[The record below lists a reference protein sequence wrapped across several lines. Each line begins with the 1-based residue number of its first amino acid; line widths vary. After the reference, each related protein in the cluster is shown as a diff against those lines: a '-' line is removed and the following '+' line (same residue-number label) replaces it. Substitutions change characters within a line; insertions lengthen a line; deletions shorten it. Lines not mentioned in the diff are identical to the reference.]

1 MKNAIAILLAILM
14 LSVSMK
20 DLVIY
25 AAFKSSQD
33 YLTDNFCLNR
43 FTPEELCFAS
53 CVLTATIQDSQENQ
67 DLPSILL
74 DNYQLILGPI
84 DLEKT
89 DNLVDLAYQ
98 KLPPSLNAVWV
109 ATPFLDDIFQPPE
122 V

>member
-1 MKNAIAILLAILM
+1 MKNAIAILLAILI

-25 AAFKSSQD
+25 AAFKANQD
-33 YLTDNFCLNR
+33 YLTDKVCLNR

-74 DNYQLILGPI
+74 DNYQLILGPV
-84 DLEKT
+84 DFEKT
-89 DNLVDLAYQ
+89 GTLVDPTYQ
-98 KLPPSLNAVWV
+98 KLLPSLNAVWV
-109 ATPFLDDIFQPPE
+109 ATPFLNDIFQPPE